1 MTKGNASTNIQR
13 MGAIQLIIFERL
25 VTTKR
30 VVYAVRTRRV
40 LLNELGPHPTPRDS
54 FGVVFICREPT
65 SVRGDRLLARSL
77 R

>member
-40 LLNELGPHPTPRDS
+40 MLDEMGLRPTPRDS
-54 FGVVFICREPT
+54 FGVLFIWTEPT
-65 SVRGDRLLARSL
+65 VRAR
-77 R
+77 